1 MGVERVSN
9 PESQILLWMTPAPTW
24 KHVSVAVKSSR
35 PQAEARLTAFS
46 SGPDVWLEGSSPLAV
61 WLIPL
66 RLFLGYFLTSDKTK
80 QKKYPNF
87 TTLQKGEVK
96 MNNAGFIPQVC
107 FATFSPKL
115 FQNLKKSSKYQKCKL
130 ESKQQWPKKHLIVLV
145 TLTWKFQKTWCKRNE
160 DRCCELGYTVAFVY
174 QIQPGFHTRIC
185 GVKQVNKNPF
195 VFRAF
200 CI

>member
-35 PQAEARLTAFS
+35 PQAGARLTAFS
-46 SGPDVWLEGSSPLAV
+46 SGPDVWLDGSIPLAV

-80 QKKYPNF
+80 QKNTQISPPCK
-87 TTLQKGEVK
+87 KSEVK

-115 FQNLKKSSKYQKCKL
+115 FQNLKKSSKYQNWKL
-130 ESKQQWPKKHLIVLV
+130 DPKHLIELV

-160 DRCCELGYTVAFVY
+160 DRCCKLGYTVAFVY
-174 QIQPGFHTRIC
+174 QIQPGFHTRTC
-185 GVKQVNKNPF
+185 GVKQTKTLLYLEHF
-195 VFRAF
+195 VFRGSLSAA
-200 CI
+200 